1 MYHFI
6 GLGCFSFLTR
16 AKSTGNLFYSVKIL
30 QVIYKHFCRSM
41 RINFLFELPVVLTN
55 GIVRARLVS
64 ICLRQ
69 LLRSDTGTS
78 IRLTYLIV

>member
-6 GLGCFSFLTR
+6 GLGSFSFLTR

-30 QVIYKHFCRSM
+30 EVIYKHFCRSM
-41 RINFLFELPVVLTN
+41 RINMFELPVVLTN

-64 ICLRQ
+64 ISLRQ
-69 LLRSDTGTS
+69 FLRSDTGTS